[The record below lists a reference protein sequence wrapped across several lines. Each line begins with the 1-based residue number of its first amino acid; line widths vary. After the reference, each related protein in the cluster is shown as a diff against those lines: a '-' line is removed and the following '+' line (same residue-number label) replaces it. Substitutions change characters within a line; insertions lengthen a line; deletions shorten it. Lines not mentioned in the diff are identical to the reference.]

1 LGVLVVL
8 WLNRNGRGRA
18 LFFAFCYF
26 VVLLFPVLGFFTV
39 YFFRYSFVGDHF
51 QYLASIGPLALVGA
65 GLMAG
70 FERLEKGIA
79 FLRPVLVGIIA
90 AGLGVL
96 TGLQSRM
103 YVDNETLWRTTI
115 ERNPACW
122 MAYNNLGYEFL
133 QTGRVEEAISLCSRA
148 LELHPN
154 DNEAHNNLG
163 IAFARKG
170 NLDLAFHEYREALRI
185 NPNYADAH
193 YYLGTVYAKK
203 GELNTAI
210 QEYREAL
217 RITPDDMDAHYNL
230 GNALASIGNLDA
242 AIHEFQETLR
252 INPNNPQAQS
262 DLSYWIAF
270 KNRQDKK

>member
-1 LGVLVVL
+1 M
-8 WLNRNGRGRA
+8 
-18 LFFAFCYF
+18 FFAFCYF

-51 QYLASIGPLALVGA
+51 QYLASIGPLALVGS

-122 MAYNNLGYEFL
+122 IAYNNLGYEFL
-133 QTGRVEEAISLCSRA
+133 QTGRVEEAIRLCSRA

-163 IAFARKG
+163 IVFARKG

-242 AIHEFQETLR
+242 AIHEFQEALR
-252 INPNNPQAQS
+252 INSNNPQVQS
-262 DLSYWIAF
+262 DLNYWIAF